1 MIQILFLFA
10 VKIWHKYLLEF
21 QKCCQPCE
29 CNKPEVI
36 AWLTPVFKM
45 ESETALSIQAIT
57 FKVCSS
63 GNFKYP
69 HIYITFTVLQSS
81 VFHTLL
87 RLPCGCR
94 ANWINLQFPRRLVL
108 LTIHLALLMEQIVL
122 YCGYSLK
129 IKEAMLY

>member
-1 MIQILFLFA
+1 MIQILFIFA

-21 QKCCQPCE
+21 QKRRQPCG

-45 ESETALSIQAIT
+45 QYETGLSIQTIT
-57 FKVCSS
+57 LKVCSS

-81 VFHTLL
+81 VFHMLL

-94 ANWINLQFPRRLVL
+94 ANWINSQFPRRLVL
-108 LTIHLALLMEQIVL
+108 LSIHLVLLMEQIVL

-129 IKEAMLY
+129 IKEVILH